1 MKKVIEEYTPQKLG
15 PHTTYEI
22 RYGITLESSFEK
34 LAPHTIWV
42 RNGTAES
49 VFVDVTNSRTLT

>member
-15 PHTTYEI
+15 PHTT
-22 RYGITLESSFEK
+22 
-34 LAPHTIWV
+34 WV